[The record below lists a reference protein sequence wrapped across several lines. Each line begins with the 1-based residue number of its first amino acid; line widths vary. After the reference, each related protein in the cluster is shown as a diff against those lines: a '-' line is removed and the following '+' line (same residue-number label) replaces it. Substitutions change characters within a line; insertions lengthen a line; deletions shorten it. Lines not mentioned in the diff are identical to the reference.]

1 MFAYEGVRFA
11 PDCSSAYSLGQCTV
25 AVIVMIKLMVLLRVM
40 AKPLVWVLI
49 IVSVKLMVSVMVL
62 VMDKLI
68 VWVSARLPTNMHSS
82 ALL

>member
-25 AVIVMIKLMVLLRVM
+25 VVIVMVKLIVLLRVM
-40 AKPLVWVLI
+40 AKPLVWGLI
-49 IVSVKLMVSVMVL
+49 SVSVKLIVSVRVT

-68 VWVSARLPTNMHSS
+68 IWVRARLPTNMHSS
-82 ALL
+82 ALT